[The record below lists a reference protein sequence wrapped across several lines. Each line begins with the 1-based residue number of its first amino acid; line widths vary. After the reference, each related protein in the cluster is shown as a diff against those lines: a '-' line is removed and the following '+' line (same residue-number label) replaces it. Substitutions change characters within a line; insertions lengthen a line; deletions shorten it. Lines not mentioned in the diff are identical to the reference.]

1 MGTRVQMVIISHL
14 SDIQEDPT
22 NPRNNLRINFIKYLV
37 GSYPNLTD
45 RIDVDVVWKH
55 FLEKHL
61 K

>member
-1 MGTRVQMVIISHL
+1 LVKLHIT
-14 SDIQEDPT
+14 DIQEDPT